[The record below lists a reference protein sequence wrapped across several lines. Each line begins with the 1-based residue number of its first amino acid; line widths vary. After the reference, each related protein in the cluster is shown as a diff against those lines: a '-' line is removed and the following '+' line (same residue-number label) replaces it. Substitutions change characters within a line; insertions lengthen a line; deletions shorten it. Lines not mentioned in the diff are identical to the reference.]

1 MNDDRASPQHKGFIM
16 KNLQSI
22 LFATDFRPASRDAAE
37 VAGRLAASF
46 GSHVTLLHVL
56 DPLPHDRPSL
66 MHLNREHATA
76 QLRELA
82 EFLASKRVVLDETAT
97 AVGHAADVI
106 TRKADEIGADL
117 ILIGAG
123 ERSRLD
129 HFAHGPNAAAIMQ
142 HATKPV
148 LAVRPGEP
156 PAAFRK
162 ILCPVDMSAAS
173 MRGLLNAIRL
183 ARAFGSHL
191 LVLTVVPSPNWF
203 ELVVEAKSLAEIK
216 VEHDREWR
224 ASFEQFLLTAP
235 LGNVSWAKEIRSG
248 APQREIIAA
257 AAAHQSDLIV
267 MGSTGRTGL
276 ARVLMGSVTR
286 RVIQQ
291 LPCSLLTV
299 KPEELPE
306 EEFSSDVNT
315 IRILYAEGRE
325 LLRAKS
331 YEAAAAK
338 FNQVLGHDPYHAL
351 ALKGRADAFDQLG
364 HAHDAARSRRRASVI
379 EECEYEL
386 GGGD

>member
-1 MNDDRASPQHKGFIM
+1 M
-16 KNLQSI
+16 KNLESI
-22 LFATDFRPASRDAAE
+22 LFASDFRPGSRDAAG
-37 VAGRLAASF
+37 VAVRLAASF
-46 GSHVTLLHVL
+46 GSHVTLFHVL
-56 DPLPHDRPSL
+56 EPLPHGRPAL
-66 MHLNREHATA
+66 MHMNREHATA
-76 QLRELA
+76 QMRELA
-82 EFLASKRVVLDETAT
+82 GDLTNKRVVLDETAT
-97 AVGHAADVI
+97 AVGHPADVI

-123 ERSRLD
+123 EISRHD
-129 HFAHGPNAAAIMQ
+129 HFALGPNAAAIMQ
-142 HATKPV
+142 HASKPV

-156 PAAFRK
+156 AALFGK

-183 ARAFGSHL
+183 AHAFGSHL
-191 LVLTVVPSPNWF
+191 LVVTVVPAPNWF

-216 VEHDREWR
+216 AEHDRDWQ

-235 LGNVSWAKEIRSG
+235 LGNVSWAKEIRAGS
-248 APQREIIAA
+248 PHTEIIAT

-299 KPEELPE
+299 KPEESPE
-306 EEFSSDVNT
+306 EVFTSDVNT

-331 YEAAAAK
+331 YEAAVAK

-351 ALKGRADAFDQLG
+351 ALKGRADAFEQLG
-364 HAHDAARSRRRASVI
+364 HAQDAARSRRRATVI
-379 EECEYEL
+379 EEGEYEI